1 MSDPSASFSK
11 IRAQRSRKK
20 CPNKEIMARDLWPNI
35 RLHGIRLL
43 GIKLQCIRPLNIY
56 PNGIK
61 TQVIVTHGA
70 RLLNI
75 NDLSRDLFLPSKMA
89 NQRLT
94 NPSISKWSKLQW
106 ATHLDAEHDTLDK
119 SSDEI
124 LPNPLTGRQAGS
136 GRRKTSTP
144 WREIDSPRWWE
155 LSCLGFG
162 S

>member
-1 MSDPSASFSK
+1 VGMSDPSASFSK

-94 NPSISKWSKLQW
+94 NPSISK
-106 ATHLDAEHDTLDK
+106 
-119 SSDEI
+119 
-124 LPNPLTGRQAGS
+124 
-136 GRRKTSTP
+136 
-144 WREIDSPRWWE
+144 
-155 LSCLGFG
+155 
-162 S
+162 